1 MFRLT
6 NTRKL
11 DNGKEKRT
19 YREEETNTEIYTIE
33 LYTDKQGNRWFAFE
47 DLYQMPFARH
57 FAAKKVIDLYGAGLS
72 LDDVRAI
79 TKQLKVHLKGND
91 PDKYEKAMTE
101 VLRLEQLSE
110 AMADPVKQS
119 LGLCT
124 VYLLLDKE
132 QIDVYS
138 QDTMNYK
145 MSLLAMDLDAQAF
158 FLQWWIA
165 IIPRYTG
172 VLKGLSQIASS
183 VSQLVGTTAE
193 QSSTSKK

>member
-1 MFRLT
+1 MFKLT

-11 DNGKEKRT
+11 EDGREKRT
-19 YREEETNTEIYTIE
+19 YREEETNSEIYTIE
-33 LYTDKQGNRWFAFE
+33 LYKDKQGNRWFAFE
-47 DLYQMPFARH
+47 DLYMMPFSRH
-57 FAAKKVIDLYGAGLS
+57 FAAKKVIDLYGAGLT
-72 LDDVRAI
+72 LDDVRAV
-79 TKQLKVHLKGND
+79 TKQIKVHLKGSD
-91 PDKYEKAMTE
+91 PDKYEKAMAE

-110 AMADPVKQS
+110 SMGDPVKQS

-138 QDTMNYK
+138 QDVMNYK

-158 FLQWWIA
+158 FLQWWTG

-183 VSQLVGTTAE
+183 VSQLGGTIAAPL
-193 QSSTSKK
+193 STSKT